1 MSDIEAKPAANPPA
15 NPPLAD
21 KTVAELKSMIANAD
35 QILAGPNTKMHAAA
49 AAFRETARVALAGRR
64 VGFAA
69 AAPDLVLEAAVK
81 RIKSVAAQAQSGFDL
96 SAETARARG
105 VTTPHKLLAAGGAP
119 KTSGGVRSGKLKR
132 CPYISY
138 RGPGGIAMLQYAVP
152 PGEAEPFWAGGLAAV
167 GSEVAKTGFEVAMSE
182 EEAVAAFLAALA
194 EIAPP
199 RS

>member
-1 MSDIEAKPAANPPA
+1 
-15 NPPLAD
+15 
-21 KTVAELKSMIANAD
+21 MIANAD
-35 QILAGPNTKMHAAA
+35 QILAGPNTKMHGPAT
-49 AAFRETARVALAGRR
+49 AFREAARLALAGRR

-69 AAPDLVLEAAVK
+69 AAPDLVLEAAVQ
-81 RIKSVAAQAQSGFDL
+81 RIKALAAEVEARFDL

-105 VTTPHKLLAAGGAP
+105 VTTPHKLLAASGAP
-119 KTSGGVRSGKLKR
+119 KISGEVRSGKLKR

-138 RGPGGIAMLQYAVP
+138 RGPGGIAMLYYAVP
-152 PGEAEPFWAGGLAAV
+152 PGEAEPYWGGCLTAV
-167 GSEVAKTGFEVAMSE
+167 GGAGFEAAMTE

>member
-1 MSDIEAKPAANPPA
+1 VSAPEAK
-15 NPPLAD
+15 PPLAD

-35 QILAGPNTKMHAAA
+35 QILAGPNTKMHGPA
-49 AAFRETARVALAGRR
+49 AAFREAARVALAGRR

-69 AAPDLVLEAAVK
+69 AAPDLVLEAAVQ
-81 RIKSVAAQAQSGFDL
+81 RIKAVAAEVEARFDL

-105 VTTPHKLLAAGGAP
+105 VTTPHKLLAASGAP
-119 KTSGGVRSGKLKR
+119 KISGAVRSGKLKR

-138 RGPGGIAMLQYAVP
+138 RGPGGIAMLYYAVP
-152 PGEAEPFWAGGLAAV
+152 QGEAEPYWGGGLSAV
-167 GSEVAKTGFEVAMSE
+167 GSDGPEVAMTE
-182 EEAVAAFLAALA
+182 DEAVAAFLAALA